1 MFEISSEQVKFESLL
16 ILLVIPRKEIAP
28 LPFRSLSV
36 RTFRNIHT
44 LSILSSKR
52 ILQEMESTLTYT

>member
-16 ILLVIPRKEIAP
+16 ILLVIPRKEITP

-36 RTFRNIHT
+36 RTFRNTHT
-44 LSILSSKR
+44 LSMLSSKR